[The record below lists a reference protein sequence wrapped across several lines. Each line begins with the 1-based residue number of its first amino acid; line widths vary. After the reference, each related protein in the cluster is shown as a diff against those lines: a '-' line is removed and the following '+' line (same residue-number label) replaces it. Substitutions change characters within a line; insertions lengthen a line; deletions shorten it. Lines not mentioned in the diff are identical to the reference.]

1 LGITLIGLLRNI
13 FIFKLPAWFIP
24 FSNFGDSHRD
34 GEIFAI
40 GLIVAIGIF
49 IRGNKSERNLLP
61 TIILLLVFLLLT
73 GSRTSLIGFFIS
85 SLYLIWKLGS
95 IGKSTKFIL
104 IFTLAV
110 FVLSAYYIMPAQSK
124 ENIIREDSID
134 TLTGRIPLW
143 YTLVY
148 GINQN
153 ALWGTGFGAFWTVER
168 RETIQSL
175 VGWAAPAAH
184 NGFLEVYLNTGL
196 IGLFFV
202 ISLLINVWYK
212 SKFLQ
217 GDNSIIAKSLLLYI
231 IIQNLTQGSFQYLRI
246 YVEVVFIWLMIFIL
260 LRRSNDN
267 FNNNYIL

>member
-1 LGITLIGLLRNI
+1 MHLKQASLLSKKWGAPQN
-13 FIFKLPAWFIP
+13 
-24 FSNFGDSHRD
+24 
-34 GEIFAI
+34 
-40 GLIVAIGIF
+40 
-49 IRGNKSERNLLP
+49 
-61 TIILLLVFLLLT
+61 
-73 GSRTSLIGFFIS
+73 
-85 SLYLIWKLGS
+85 

-104 IFTLAV
+104 IFTLTV
-110 FVLSAYYIMPAQSK
+110 FVLSAYYILPAQSK

-153 ALWGTGFGAFWTVER
+153 VLWGSGFGAFWTVER
-168 RETIQSL
+168 RETVQFL
-175 VGWAAPAAH
+175 VGWPAPAAH

-202 ISLLINVWYK
+202 IALLINVWYK

-217 GDNSIIAKSLLLYI
+217 RDNSIIAKSLLLFI

-260 LRRSNDN
+260 LRRTNDN